1 MKYLLFLLMVLVAGL
16 FSCRES
22 NRDSVRESIPGT
34 YIRYSEHEF
43 GHEYDTLVITLLKE
57 SVGIYSILRKWK
69 YERVLDGK
77 WLEPEYK
84 RTETTGLYKPHQQLL
99 RDMETGAI
107 YSFDVDARVALN
119 GPVKYQKL

>member
-1 MKYLLFLLMVLVAGL
+1 MKYLLFIHLLMVAGL

-22 NRDSVRESIPGT
+22 KRDSVREFIPGT

-43 GHEYDTLVITLLKE
+43 GHEYDTLVITLLNE
-57 SVGIYSILRKWK
+57 SVGKYSILRKWK

-84 RTETTGLYKPHQQLL
+84 RTETSGLFNPRQKLL
-99 RDMETGAI
+99 QDTETGAI
-107 YSFDVDARVALN
+107 YSFDVKEGVAFN

>member
-1 MKYLLFLLMVLVAGL
+1 MVLVAGL
-16 FSCRES
+16 FSCRETK
-22 NRDSVRESIPGT
+22 RDSVREFIPGI

-43 GHEYDTLVITLLKE
+43 GHEYDTLVITLLNE
-57 SVGIYSILRKWK
+57 SVGKYSILRKWK

-84 RTETTGLYKPHQQLL
+84 RTETPGLYNPQQQLL

-107 YSFDVDARVALN
+107 YSFDVDSRVALN